1 MRLAGIDLAW
11 QGEKNPSAI
20 AIGDLNSRILSLTQ
34 IFPACY
40 GIDEII
46 DKVDSI
52 SGIAIDAPLIIKNC
66 SGQRD
71 CEKSVSKTYG
81 ARGASCHTSNLSLYP
96 DASSVRF
103 ANKLIDNG
111 FCHIETDKWIVE
123 CYPHPSL
130 LEIFNLPVR
139 LKYKKGNKSEKL
151 AGQINLAN
159 LIKSLSSSPVLQL
172 QIPNECAHFIDESY
186 ILSLIGKAIKT
197 NEDALDSII
206 CLYIAALYQSKK
218 SGHLFGDLD
227 TGYVWVPTVICV

>member
-1 MRLAGIDLAW
+1 MKLAGIDLAW
-11 QGEKNPSAI
+11 QGEKNSSAI
-20 AIGDLNSRILSLTQ
+20 ALGNLDGRVLSLTQ
-34 IFPACY
+34 IFPTCY

-46 DKVDSI
+46 DKVNSV
-52 SGIAIDAPLIIKNC
+52 SGIAIDAPLIIKNR

-71 CEKSVSKTYG
+71 CEKIIGKTYG

-96 DASSVRF
+96 DALSIRF

-111 FCHIETDKWIVE
+111 FCHIETDKWIFE

-130 LEIFNLPVR
+130 IEIFDLPER

-151 AGQINLAN
+151 AGQIKLAN
-159 LIKSLSSSPVLQL
+159 LIKSLSSSPILQL
-172 QIPNECAHFIDESY
+172 KIPNEFVHFIDQSY

-206 CLYIAALYQSKK
+206 CLYISALYQSKK
-218 SGHLFGDLD
+218 SGHLFGDLHN
-227 TGYVWVPTVICV
+227 GYVWVPTVICV